1 MRQNHKFHIKN
12 TSLFKKRLLEKS
24 RVLEYF
30 SILDSNNN
38 DEILKT
44 PPNYIEYDL
53 IAGLD
58 MLHVIRAEDNSYSKL
73 KLFHSKYKDW
83 MFGFLSYDLKNETE
97 ELFSKNFDG
106 IESPNLY
113 FFVPRYVLILK
124 NKVLEVHTYD
134 SRSTCKE
141 FLFNLELDNDD
152 VNLLI
157 PLKQRETKKSYV
169 KKINKIKEH
178 IKRGDIYEMNYCQEF
193 FANDVDLNT
202 QQIFFKLNNKSNS
215 PFSSFMKLNEFN
227 IICSSPERY
236 IKKSCNYIISQP
248 IKGTG
253 KRGDNKLQDRIYCNN
268 LKNSKKDISENIMIV
283 DLVRNDL
290 SVTASK
296 KSVEVIELCKVY
308 KFKGIHQ
315 MISTIKSRISKD
327 FSFVDLLKT
336 TFPMGSMTG
345 APKIRAM
352 QLIEYFEEFKRGIFS
367 GSCGYITPEGD
378 LDFNVI
384 IRSIIYNNKKKY
396 LSLSV
401 GGAITINSDPYKEYE
416 ECLLKAKQIFEV
428 LDFEIYDR

>member
-24 RVLEYF
+24 RGLEYF

>member
-1 MRQNHKFHIKN
+1 MRKTHKFHIKN
-12 TSLFKKRLLEKS
+12 IALFKKRLLEKS
-24 RVLEYF
+24 RTLEYV
-30 SILDSNNN
+30 SILDSNSS
-38 DEILKT
+38 DYILKM

-53 IAGLD
+53 IAGID
-58 MLHVIRAEDNSYSKL
+58 MLHVIRADNNSYSKL
-73 KLFHSKYKDW
+73 KIFHSTHKDW

-97 ELFSKNFDG
+97 ELFSRNFDG

-113 FFVPRYVLILK
+113 FFVPRYVLMLK
-124 NKVLEVHTYD
+124 NEVLEVHTYD
-134 SRSTCKE
+134 SRSICKQ
-141 FLFNLELDNDD
+141 FLFNIEVNNDD
-152 VNLLI
+152 INLVI
-157 PLKQRETKKSYV
+157 PLKARETKKSYL
-169 KKINKIKEH
+169 KKVNKIKEH

-193 FANDVDLNT
+193 FADDVDLNT
-202 QQIFFKLNNKSNS
+202 QQIFLRLNNKSHS
-215 PFSSFMKLNEFN
+215 PFSSFMKLKEFN

-236 IKKSCNYIISQP
+236 IKKSSNDIISQP

-253 KRGDNKLQDRIYCNN
+253 KRGSNKLQDRNFYNN

-296 KSVEVIELCKVY
+296 KSIEVIELCKVY
-308 KFKGIHQ
+308 KFKGVHQ
-315 MISTIKSRISKD
+315 MISTIKSRIKEG
-327 FSFVDLLKT
+327 FSFVDILKT

-352 QLIEYFEEFKRGIFS
+352 QLIENFEEFKRGIFS
-367 GSCGYITPEGD
+367 GSCGYITPDGD

-384 IRSIIYNNKKKY
+384 IRSIIYNNEKKY

>member
-1 MRQNHKFHIKN
+1 MRKKHKFHIKN
-12 TSLFKKRLLEKS
+12 TTLFKKRLLEKS

-30 SILDSNNN
+30 SILDSNSS

-44 PPNYIEYDL
+44 PPNYIEHDL

-58 MLHVIRAEDNSYSKL
+58 MLHIIRADENSYSKL

-97 ELFSKNFDG
+97 ELYSKNFDG

-134 SRSTCKE
+134 SRSKCKE
-141 FLFNLELDNDD
+141 FLFNIELDNDD
-152 VNLLI
+152 INLLI

-169 KKINKIKEH
+169 KKVNKIKEH

-193 FANDVDLNT
+193 FAEDIHVNT
-202 QQIFFKLNNKSNS
+202 QQIFFQLNNKSNS

-248 IKGTG
+248 IKGTE
-253 KRGDNKLQDRIYCNN
+253 KRGDNKLQDKIYCNN

-308 KFKGIHQ
+308 KFKGVHQ

-327 FSFVDLLKT
+327 FSFIDLLKT

-396 LSLSV
+396 LSFSV
-401 GGAITINSDPYKEYE
+401 GGAITINSDPHKEYE
-416 ECLLKAKQIFEV
+416 ECFLKAKQIFEV
-428 LDFEIYDR
+428 LDFEIYDK

>member
-296 KSVEVIELCKVY
+296 KSVEVIELCRVY

-327 FSFVDLLKT
+327 FSFIDLLKT

>member
-236 IKKSCNYIISQP
+236 IKKSCNYIILA

-253 KRGDNKLQDRIYCNN
+253 KEDNKLQDRIYCNN
-268 LKNSKKDISENIMIV
+268 QKIV
-283 DLVRNDL
+283 
-290 SVTASK
+290 K
-296 KSVEVIELCKVY
+296 IY
-308 KFKGIHQ
+308 Q
-315 MISTIKSRISKD
+315 
-327 FSFVDLLKT
+327 KT
-336 TFPMGSMTG
+336 
-345 APKIRAM
+345 
-352 QLIEYFEEFKRGIFS
+352 L
-367 GSCGYITPEGD
+367 
-378 LDFNVI
+378 
-384 IRSIIYNNKKKY
+384 
-396 LSLSV
+396 
-401 GGAITINSDPYKEYE
+401 
-416 ECLLKAKQIFEV
+416 
-428 LDFEIYDR
+428 

>member
-1 MRQNHKFHIKN
+1 MRKIYEFHIKN
-12 TSLFKKRLLEKS
+12 TTLFKKRLLEKS
-24 RVLEYF
+24 RVLEYV
-30 SILDSNNN
+30 SILDSNSS
-38 DEILKT
+38 DDILKM
-44 PPNYIEYDL
+44 PPSYIEYDL

-58 MLHVIRAEDNSYSKL
+58 MLHKIRAEQNSYSKL
-73 KLFHSKYKDW
+73 KLFHSTHKDW

-113 FFVPRYVLILK
+113 FFVPRYVLLLK
-124 NKVLEVHTYD
+124 NNVLEAHTYD
-134 SRSTCKE
+134 SRSVCKQ
-141 FLFNLELDNDD
+141 FLFNLDAENDGE
-152 VNLLI
+152 NLVI
-157 PLKQRETKKSYV
+157 PLKPRETKNSYV
-169 KKINKIKEH
+169 KKVNKIKEH

-193 FANDVDLNT
+193 FAHDVDVNT
-202 QQIFFKLNNKSNS
+202 QQIFLQLNNKSNS

-236 IKKSCNYIISQP
+236 IKKCCNYIISQP

-253 KRGDNKLQDRIYCNN
+253 KRGDNKLQDRIFYNN
-268 LKNSKKDISENIMIV
+268 LQNSKKDISENIMIV

-308 KFKGIHQ
+308 KFSGVHQ
-315 MISTIKSRISKD
+315 MISTIKSKISENY
-327 FSFVDLLKT
+327 SFVDLLKT

-352 QLIEYFEEFKRGIFS
+352 QLIEYFEEFKRGVFS

-384 IRSIIYNNKKKY
+384 IRSLIYNDKKKY

-428 LDFEIYDR
+428 LDFKIYDR

>member
-141 FLFNLELDNDD
+141 VLFNLELDNDD

-296 KSVEVIELCKVY
+296 KSVEVIELCRVY

-327 FSFVDLLKT
+327 FSFIDLLKT

>member
-58 MLHVIRAEDNSYSKL
+58 MLHIIKAEDNSYSKL

-141 FLFNLELDNDD
+141 FLFNLKLDNDD